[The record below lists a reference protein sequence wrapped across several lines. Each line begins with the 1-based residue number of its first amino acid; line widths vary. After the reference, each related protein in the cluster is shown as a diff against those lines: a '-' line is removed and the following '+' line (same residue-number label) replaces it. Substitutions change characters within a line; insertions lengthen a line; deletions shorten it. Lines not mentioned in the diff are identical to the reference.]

1 MRLNLACCMLGLLCA
16 ASSARA
22 ADDWQ
27 MWNDFALKVPL
38 IKDKLDL
45 NGIYDMRFRDDMDEF
60 YRYHFYV
67 GPDYYPYKWLT
78 LGLQYGNVQQKPVDV
93 DFQTEHRFMYFVTPK
108 FTLGD
113 VGLEKP
119 VLKDLKFTLQNR
131 LEWRIRHYAAF
142 EDTWRYRF
150 YPKISYP
157 VYKGEKL
164 DVSPYVG
171 DAFYFPL
178 DDGIYFNEN
187 RLYSGLVFKLYKHL
201 SFDFYYMYDNTRPG
215 RGGDWTGA
223 NVLGSM
229 VTYEF

>member
-1 MRLNLACCMLGLLCA
+1 MRLKIACGMLCLLCA
-16 ASSARA
+16 ASSARG
-22 ADDWQ
+22 ADDWM
-27 MWNDFALKVPL
+27 MWNDFAVKVPL
-38 IKDKLDL
+38 IKDTLDL

-67 GPDYYPYKWLT
+67 GPDYYPWKWLT
-78 LGLQYGNVQQKPVDV
+78 LGLQYGNVQQKPEGG
-93 DFQTEHRFMYFVTPK
+93 DFQTEHRFMGFVTPK

-113 VGLEKP
+113 IGLEKP

-142 EDTWRYRF
+142 KDTWRYRF
-150 YPKISYP
+150 YPKLSYP
-157 VYKGEKL
+157 IYKGEKL

-178 DDGIYFNEN
+178 EDSIYFNEN
-187 RLYSGLVFKLYKHL
+187 RIYSGLVFKLYKHL
-201 SFDFYYMYDNTRPG
+201 SLDFYYMYDDTRKG
-215 RGGDWTGA
+215 RGGDWTGG
-223 NVLGSM
+223 NVLGSV